1 MFGYSIWQ
9 LLLLVLSSIFIW
21 NISYSR
27 ISFLNKILVI
37 TLVVVAMRN
46 LVLN

>member
-9 LLLLVLSSIFIW
+9 LLLLILSSIFIW

-27 ISFLNKILVI
+27 ISFVNKILIIV
-37 TLVVVAMRN
+37 LVVVAMRN

>member
-1 MFGYSIWQ
+1 MFGYSVWQ
-9 LLLLVLSSIFIW
+9 LLLLILSSTFIW

-27 ISFLNKILVI
+27 ISFLNKILI
-37 TLVVVAMRN
+37 TVLVVVAMRN

>member
-1 MFGYSIWQ
+1 MFGFSIWQ
-9 LLLLVLSSIFIW
+9 LLFVIISSIFIW

-27 ISFLNKILVI
+27 ISFLNKILII

-46 LVLN
+46 LALN